1 MAGSAGTAAKA
12 VGLVFSG
19 WIIGKFKFSAR
30 TLSAWNVVLGFFYFG
45 TLILFSIVSRAQ
57 ICTSVNVSSHSLW
70 NLNPQIGCP
79 TSQMYGEMTEA
90 GTYNIQVL

>member
-1 MAGSAGTAAKA
+1 MVQFRITARGSAGMAGSAGTAAKA

-45 TLILFSIVSRAQ
+45 TLILFSIVSWAQ
-57 ICTSVNVSSHSLW
+57 ICTSLDVSTH
-70 NLNPQIGCP
+70 
-79 TSQMYGEMTEA
+79 YGIKIPRSAAPPLRCTA
-90 GTYNIQVL
+90 K